1 MFDLITG
8 RVRAGQCAR
17 SAEYTFAGKLAM
29 EIVRHAAD
37 AVWLERRQQEA
48 WDYPPP
54 AALGGLGI
62 LDLSPWPNE
71 ETMIQVTFRIHQ
83 LRTLITEDP
92 DVSELYE
99 LATVIVGQ
107 QLAAVTPNAEGHDI
121 VTSEPD
127 SAGTPPVTQ
136 PMTGPHVNPQQL
148 TEGVPETPNLGALEA
163 KHRTERINWTE
174 RRGTV
179 YANGVTATLSQLR
192 FGYKLEDLGEDL
204 ERMLVARSSPSKARS
219 RWTRIRHLVMSLK
232 LGDLISLR
240 DGSDGHTALMD
251 DLETEVNFLLK
262 REKMVIRDLAGVV
275 KDLRDSGLSGTE
287 LDLELGEQGLGDSL
301 HDWGPVGLR
310 STAAHSGSEK
320 TSHHMSTQRQI
331 SDAEH
336 KVGWFCKDRL
346 ALDDIAG
353 EAWKRLHFST
363 ADGGGDVDKEVL
375 AAILSVT
382 RDLLRELE
390 VKELEQASLIHEEW
404 GEQWLGTYALASC
417 QLSDPEAD
425 RVASKSSKW
434 TTNKVE
440 LTPQVDA
447 GMRSHGV
454 SPCES
459 DLECAV
465 WHHRRDRASLD
476 DLIREAEFR
485 LASDPGDSRASRV
498 RERANSLKDE
508 LISGRAL
515 EDDLTSTRCSA
526 LCGRDALRSWSGSYV
541 APPPIG
547 FPLWREWGEDDPPIR
562 RWRRRELRLDNG
574 DISLGLDFR
583 VRTAQAMS
591 RINNKGMMDVIRE
604 TSLEGAPRSVIEGFA
619 LLSRSPYTLTKT
631 LYVLWDMAVAMRNI
645 RPRWSAWRGQDPLG
659 GEARGAARKANER
672 ADTRGTE
679 GTLGREATVKEK
691 D

>member
-1 MFDLITG
+1 LHFRTADEDSD
-8 RVRAGQCAR
+8 V
-17 SAEYTFAGKLAM
+17 
-29 EIVRHAAD
+29 D
-37 AVWLERRQQEA
+37 AV
-48 WDYPPP
+48 
-54 AALGGLGI
+54 
-62 LDLSPWPNE
+62 
-71 ETMIQVTFRIHQ
+71 
-83 LRTLITEDP
+83 
-92 DVSELYE
+92 
-99 LATVIVGQ
+99 
-107 QLAAVTPNAEGHDI
+107 
-121 VTSEPD
+121 
-127 SAGTPPVTQ
+127 
-136 PMTGPHVNPQQL
+136 
-148 TEGVPETPNLGALEA
+148 
-163 KHRTERINWTE
+163 
-174 RRGTV
+174 
-179 YANGVTATLSQLR
+179 
-192 FGYKLEDLGEDL
+192 
-204 ERMLVARSSPSKARS
+204 
-219 RWTRIRHLVMSLK
+219 
-232 LGDLISLR
+232 
-240 DGSDGHTALMD
+240 
-251 DLETEVNFLLK
+251 
-262 REKMVIRDLAGVV
+262 
-275 KDLRDSGLSGTE
+275 
-287 LDLELGEQGLGDSL
+287 
-301 HDWGPVGLR
+301 
-310 STAAHSGSEK
+310 
-320 TSHHMSTQRQI
+320 
-331 SDAEH
+331 
-336 KVGWFCKDRL
+336 
-346 ALDDIAG
+346 
-353 EAWKRLHFST
+353 
-363 ADGGGDVDKEVL
+363 VL
-375 AAILSVT
+375 AAILSET
-382 RDLLRELE
+382 KDLLRELE
-390 VKELEQASLIHEEW
+390 AKELEQFSLIHEEW
-404 GEQWLGTYALASC
+404 GEQWIGTYALASC

-425 RVASKSSKW
+425 RVASKSSKR

-440 LTPQVDA
+440 LTPLVDA

-515 EDDLTSTRCSA
+515 DDLTSCSA
-526 LCGRDALRSWSGSYV
+526 LCGRDALRSWSGSYPT
-541 APPPIG
+541 PPPLG
-547 FPLWREWGEDDPPIR
+547 FPLWREWGEDDPPIL